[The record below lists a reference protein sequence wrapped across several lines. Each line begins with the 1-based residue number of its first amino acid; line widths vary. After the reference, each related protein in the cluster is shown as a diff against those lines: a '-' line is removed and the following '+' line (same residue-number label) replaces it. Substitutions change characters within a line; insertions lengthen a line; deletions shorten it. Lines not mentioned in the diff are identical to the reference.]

1 MLTTRAKLLA
11 VGERLLAIPP
21 ENMPADLRDV
31 LRNLQAAKGLPVF
44 GRMIPDDPL
53 RYAIEHVI
61 PDDDATCDVLIDK
74 AIALLLELRGDDLP
88 PFDPGR
94 YGEQR
99 VALGWGPD
107 ELPRAAA

>member
-1 MLTTRAKLLA
+1 MMTTRAKLLA
-11 VGERLLAIPP
+11 VGERLLALPP
-21 ENMPADLRDV
+21 ERMPADLRDV
-31 LRNLQAAKGLPVF
+31 LTNLQAAKGLPIL

-53 RYAIEHVI
+53 RYALGHVI

-74 AIALLLELRGDDLP
+74 AIALLLQLRGDDLP

-94 YGEQR
+94 YGEAR
-99 VALGWGPD
+99 AALGWGDD